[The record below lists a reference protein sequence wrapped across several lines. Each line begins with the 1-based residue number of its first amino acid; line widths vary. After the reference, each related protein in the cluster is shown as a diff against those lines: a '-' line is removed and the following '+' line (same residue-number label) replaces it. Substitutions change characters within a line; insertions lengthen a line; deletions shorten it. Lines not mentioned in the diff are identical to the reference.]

1 MKTPR
6 FRCTVL
12 ASLLI
17 TWTVG
22 AQSQQSLKSAMKK
35 IFCLMVVFLQCTG
48 RTVFC
53 QSPGGVASN
62 LVLWIKADNGA
73 SPSSGGTLTGWTDMT
88 GNNLFSLTST
98 GTGLTAPVVVLNGL
112 NFNPVVRFTGSGTNG
127 YRLLGNT
134 SITMSEVSAV
144 GSWTGPVT
152 NERGTF
158 FAPINNSGGGVSARY
173 FFRSASGAQLYTGL
187 GTDVAGT
194 FAGYESANPP
204 ASTVPVVLTAS
215 GTGNVLNMN
224 GLDARTGNIR
234 GGYLATTMTDIPQIA
249 DRSSSDSKMNG
260 DIAEIVVYSAGNSTT
275 LRNKVE
281 SYLALKYGIT
291 LGTAT
296 TPVSYTSSAGT
307 VFWTGLAAYQHNIF
321 GIGTD
326 NGSGL
331 VQTSSNSV
339 NSGSGN
345 GTGQSGMGNL
355 VLKTSSALANG
366 QFLMVGTDSAAL
378 TEETITAAIGP
389 AVAIGSK
396 RLVRTWK
403 AQTTGAVPSVNL
415 SFDMTGLTL
424 SGASVATN
432 YYLLIDNDGDG
443 NFTTGT
449 QNYVPASG
457 ISGSL
462 ISFSGTSALANGV
475 VFTLMTIPTT
485 TFVLADWWQGFT
497 ASAAGSSVTLH
508 WNMADDLPIDYFN
521 VYHSTDGTT
530 FIPIAQLPLT
540 TVMPPAGMSYVVSEP
555 GEGTYFYRLRA
566 VLKGGAENYSMI
578 RSVRISASQELKI
591 LSNPVVGGELRLQF
605 HASARESV
613 IVSLFSASGSRQL
626 TQIWSVAPGENL
638 LTMDI
643 HRLVEG
649 HYFLRLDGGRG
660 SETLAFV
667 KSTGMK

>member
-1 MKTPR
+1 MKS
-6 FRCTVL
+6 VL
-12 ASLLI
+12 QKCI
-17 TWTVG
+17 VKWTVR
-22 AQSQQSLKSAMKK
+22 AQSQQSLKSDMKK
-35 IFCLMVVFLQCTG
+35 IFCLMVVFLQCRG
-48 RTVFC
+48 QMVFC

-62 LVLWIKADNGA
+62 LTLWMKAGSGA

-88 GNNLFSLTST
+88 GNNSFSLTST

-134 SITMSEVSAV
+134 SITMSEASAV

-158 FAPINNSGGGVSARY
+158 FSPINNSGGGVSARY
-173 FFRSASGAQLYTGL
+173 FFRSASGGQLYTGF
-187 GTDVAGT
+187 GPPTPAGA
-194 FAGYESANPP
+194 FAGYESATPP
-204 ASTVPVVLTAS
+204 ASTVPVILTAS

-234 GGYLATTMTDIPQIA
+234 GGYLTTTMTDIPQIA

-260 DIAEIVVYSAGNSTT
+260 DIAEIVLYSAANSTT

-339 NSGSGN
+339 NSGSGD
-345 GTGQSGMGNL
+345 GTGQSGLGNL
-355 VLKTSSALANG
+355 VLKTSSALTNG

-389 AVAIGSK
+389 AAAIGSR

-403 AQTTGAVPSVNL
+403 AQTTGAVSSVNL

-449 QNYVPASG
+449 QTYVPASG
-457 ISGSL
+457 ITGSL

-475 VFTLMTIPTT
+475 VFTLITVPSTM
-485 TFVLADWWQGFT
+485 FVLADRWQGFT

-508 WNMADDLPIDYFN
+508 WNTAPDLPIDYFN

-540 TVMPPAGMSYVVSEP
+540 TVMPPAGMSYVVSER

-566 VLKGGAENYSMI
+566 VLKDGTENYSMI
-578 RSVRISASQELKI
+578 RSVRISASQRLKI

-605 HASARESV
+605 HASASESV

-626 TQIWSVAPGENL
+626 TRIWSVAPGENL

-643 HRLVEG
+643 HRLGEG
-649 HYFLRLDGGRG
+649 LYFLRLDGGHG
-660 SETLAFV
+660 YETLAFV

>member
-1 MKTPR
+1 
-6 FRCTVL
+6 
-12 ASLLI
+12 
-17 TWTVG
+17 
-22 AQSQQSLKSAMKK
+22 
-35 IFCLMVVFLQCTG
+35 
-48 RTVFC
+48 
-53 QSPGGVASN
+53 
-62 LVLWIKADNGA
+62 
-73 SPSSGGTLTGWTDMT
+73 
-88 GNNLFSLTST
+88 
-98 GTGLTAPVVVLNGL
+98 
-112 NFNPVVRFTGSGTNG
+112 
-127 YRLLGNT
+127 
-134 SITMSEVSAV
+134 
-144 GSWTGPVT
+144 
-152 NERGTF
+152 
-158 FAPINNSGGGVSARY
+158 
-173 FFRSASGAQLYTGL
+173 LYTGF
-187 GTDVAGT
+187 GSIDAGL
-194 FAGYESANPP
+194 FAGYESASPP

-234 GGYLATTMTDIPQIA
+234 GGYLTTTMTDIPQIA

-260 DIAEIVVYSAGNSTT
+260 DIAEIVVYSAANSAS

-291 LGTAT
+291 LGNAT
-296 TPVSYTSSAGT
+296 SPISYTSSAGA

-331 VQTSSNSV
+331 VQTSSNSE
-339 NSGSGN
+339 NSGSGD
-345 GTGQSGMGNL
+345 GTGQIGLGNL
-355 VLKTSSALANG
+355 VLKTSSALTNG

-389 AVAIGSK
+389 AAAIGSK

-403 AQTTGAVPSVNL
+403 AQTTGAVSSVNL

-424 SGASVATN
+424 SGASVPTN

-449 QNYVPASG
+449 QTYVPASG
-457 ISGSL
+457 ISGNL
-462 ISFSGTSALANGV
+462 ISFSGTSALANAV
-475 VFTLMTIPTT
+475 VFTLMTLPPT
-485 TFVLADWWQGFT
+485 TFVLLPDWWQGFT

-508 WNMADDLPIDYFN
+508 WNTAADLPIDYFN

-530 FIPIAQLPLT
+530 FIPIAQLPFT

-566 VLKGGAENYSMI
+566 VLKDGAENYSMI
-578 RSVRISASQELKI
+578 RPVRISASQGLKI

-605 HASARESV
+605 HASASESV

-626 TQIWSVAPGENL
+626 TRIWSVAPGENL
-638 LTMDI
+638 LTIDI
-643 HRLVEG
+643 HRLGEG
-649 HYFLRLDGGRG
+649 LYFLRLDGGRG

>member
-1 MKTPR
+1 
-6 FRCTVL
+6 
-12 ASLLI
+12 
-17 TWTVG
+17 
-22 AQSQQSLKSAMKK
+22 MKK

-48 RTVFC
+48 ELLFC

-62 LVLWIKADNGA
+62 LVLWLKAGSGA
-73 SPSSGGTLTGWTDMT
+73 SPSSGGTLTGWTDLT
-88 GNNLFSLTST
+88 GINIFSLTST

-127 YRLLGNT
+127 YRLRGNT
-134 SITMSEVSAV
+134 SITMSEASAA
-144 GSWTGPVT
+144 GSWTGAVT

-158 FAPINNSGGGVSARY
+158 FAPINNSGGALGVSARY
-173 FFRSASGAQLYTGL
+173 FFRSASGGQLYTGF
-187 GTDVAGT
+187 GTDDYGT
-194 FAGYESANPP
+194 FAGYESASPP
-204 ASTVPVVLTAS
+204 ASTVPVILTAS

-234 GGYLATTMTDIPQIA
+234 GGYPTTTMTDIPQIA

-260 DIAEIVVYSAGNSTT
+260 DIAEIILYSAANSTA
-275 LRNKVE
+275 LRNQVE

-291 LGTAT
+291 LGTST
-296 TPVSYTSSAGT
+296 TPISYTSSAGT

-345 GTGQSGMGNL
+345 GTGQSGLGNL

-366 QFLMVGTDSAAL
+366 QFLMIGTDSAAL
-378 TEETITAAIGP
+378 TEETITAAMGP
-389 AVAIGSK
+389 AAAIGSK

-403 AQTTGAVPSVNL
+403 AQTTGAVSSVNL

-449 QNYVPASG
+449 QTYVPASG

-475 VFTLMTIPTT
+475 VFTLMTLPSAM
-485 TFVLADWWQGFT
+485 FVLPDWWQEFT
-497 ASAAGSSVTLH
+497 ASTAGNVVTLH
-508 WNMADDLPIDYFN
+508 WNTAADLPIDYFN

-540 TVMPPAGMSYVVSEP
+540 TVMPPAGMSYVVSES
-555 GEGTYFYRLRA
+555 GEGTYFYRLQA
-566 VLKGGAENYSMI
+566 VLKDGAENYSMI
-578 RSVRISASQELKI
+578 RSVTKPASHGLKL
-591 LSNPVVGGELRLQF
+591 LSNPVVGEELRLQF
-605 HASARESV
+605 HASASESV
-613 IVSLFSASGSRQL
+613 IVSLFSPSGSRQL
-626 TQIWSVAPGENL
+626 TRTWSVAPGENL

-643 HRLVEG
+643 HRLG
-649 HYFLRLDGGRG
+649 GGLYFLRLDGSRG
-660 SETLAFV
+660 SEALAFI

>member
-1 MKTPR
+1 
-6 FRCTVL
+6 
-12 ASLLI
+12 
-17 TWTVG
+17 
-22 AQSQQSLKSAMKK
+22 MKK

-48 RTVFC
+48 EPLFC

-62 LVLWIKADNGA
+62 LVLWLKAGSGA

-88 GNNLFSLTST
+88 ANNLFSLTST

-134 SITMSEVSAV
+134 SITMSDVSAV
-144 GSWTGPVT
+144 GSWTGDVM

-158 FAPINNSGGGVSARY
+158 FSPITNSGLGLISARY
-173 FFRSASGAQLYTGL
+173 FFRSASGNQLYTGF
-187 GTDVAGT
+187 GSIDAGQ
-194 FAGYESANPP
+194 FAGYESASPP
-204 ASTVPVVLTAS
+204 ASTVPVILTAS

-234 GGYLATTMTDIPQIA
+234 GGYLTTTMTDIPQIA

-260 DIAEIVVYSAGNSTT
+260 DIAEIVVYSAANSAS

-281 SYLALKYGIT
+281 SYLAIKYGIT

-296 TPVSYTSSAGT
+296 TPVSYTSSAGA

-345 GTGQSGMGNL
+345 GTGKSGMGNL
-355 VLKTSSALANG
+355 VLKTSSPLTNG

-389 AVAIGSK
+389 AAAIGSR
-396 RLVRTWK
+396 RLARTWK
-403 AQTTGAVPSVNL
+403 AQTTGAVSSVNL

-424 SGASVATN
+424 SGASVASN

-449 QNYVPASG
+449 QTYVPASG

-462 ISFSGTSALANGV
+462 ISFSGTRALANGV
-475 VFTLMTIPTT
+475 VFTLLTLPSTM
-485 TFVLADWWQGFT
+485 FVLADWWQGFT
-497 ASAAGSSVTLH
+497 ASAANSSVTLH
-508 WNMADDLPIDYFN
+508 WNTATDLHIDYFN

-540 TVMPPAGMSYVVSEP
+540 TVMPPAGMSYVVAEP
-555 GEGTYFYRLRA
+555 GEGTYFYRLQA
-566 VLKGGAENYSMI
+566 VLKDGSENYSII
-578 RSVRISASQELKI
+578 RSVRISASRGLKI

-605 HASARESV
+605 YASASESV
-613 IVSLFSASGSRQL
+613 IISLFNPSGSRQL
-626 TQIWSVAPGENL
+626 TRTWSVAPGKNL
-638 LTMDI
+638 LTIDI
-643 HRLVEG
+643 NRLG
-649 HYFLRLDGGRG
+649 AGLYFLRLDGIRG
-660 SETLAFV
+660 SEALAFI
-667 KSTGMK
+667 KSTGTK

>member
-1 MKTPR
+1 
-6 FRCTVL
+6 
-12 ASLLI
+12 
-17 TWTVG
+17 
-22 AQSQQSLKSAMKK
+22 MKK
-35 IFCLMVVFLQCTG
+35 IFCLMVVLLQCRG

-62 LVLWIKADNGA
+62 LTLWIKAGSGA
-73 SPSSGGTLTGWTDMT
+73 SPSSGGTLTGWTDMA
-88 GNNLFSLTST
+88 GNNSFSLTST

-134 SITMSEVSAV
+134 SITMSDVSAV

-158 FAPINNSGGGVSARY
+158 FSPINNSGLNLISARY
-173 FFRSASGAQLYTGL
+173 FFRSASGGQLYTGF
-187 GTDVAGT
+187 GSIDAGL
-194 FAGYESANPP
+194 FAGYESATPP

-234 GGYLATTMTDIPQIA
+234 GGYFTTTMTDIPQIA

-260 DIAEIVVYSAGNSTT
+260 DIAEIVVYSAANSAS
-275 LRNKVE
+275 LQNKVE
-281 SYLALKYGIT
+281 SYLAFKYGIT
-291 LGTAT
+291 LGNAT
-296 TPVSYTSSAGT
+296 SPISYTSSAGT

-339 NSGSGN
+339 NSGSGD
-345 GTGQSGMGNL
+345 GTGQSGLGNL
-355 VLKTSSALANG
+355 VLKTSSALTNG
-366 QFLMVGTDSAAL
+366 QFLMVGTDSAVL

-389 AVAIGSK
+389 AAAIGSK

-403 AQTTGAVPSVNL
+403 AQTTGAVSSVNL

-424 SGASVATN
+424 SGASVAAN

-443 NFTTGT
+443 NFTTGAQT
-449 QNYVPASG
+449 YVPASG

-475 VFTLMTIPTT
+475 VFTLITVPSTML
-485 TFVLADWWQGFT
+485 VLADRWQGFT
-497 ASAAGSSVTLH
+497 ASGAGSSVTLH
-508 WNMADDLPIDYFN
+508 WNTAPDLPIDYFN
-521 VYHSTDGTT
+521 VYHSTDGAT

-540 TVMPPAGMSYVVSEP
+540 TVMPLAGMSYVVSER

-566 VLKGGAENYSMI
+566 VLKDGAENYSMI
-578 RSVRISASQELKI
+578 RSVKISASKRLKI
-591 LSNPVVGGELRLQF
+591 HSNPVVGGELRLQF
-605 HASARESV
+605 HASASESV

-626 TQIWSVAPGENL
+626 TRIWSVAPGENL

-643 HRLVEG
+643 HRLGEG
-649 HYFLRLDGGRG
+649 LYFLRLDGSHGY
-660 SETLAFV
+660 ETLDFV

>member
-1 MKTPR
+1 MKS
-6 FRCTVL
+6 VL
-12 ASLLI
+12 QKCPVK
-17 TWTVG
+17 WTVRT
-22 AQSQQSLKSAMKK
+22 QSQQSLKSAMKK
-35 IFCLMVVFLQCTG
+35 IFCLMVVFLQCRG
-48 RTVFC
+48 RMVFC

-62 LVLWIKADNGA
+62 LTLWIKAGSGA

-88 GNNLFSLTST
+88 GNNSFSLTST

-134 SITMSEVSAV
+134 SITMSEASVA
-144 GSWTGPVT
+144 GSWTGNVM
-152 NERGTF
+152 NNRGAF
-158 FAPINNSGGGVSARY
+158 FSPINNGGGGNSRY
-173 FFRSASGAQLYTGL
+173 YFWSASKTQLWVGFGPATSGP
-187 GTDVAGT
+187 
-194 FAGYESANPP
+194 GYVMATPP
-204 ASTVPVVLTAS
+204 DSNVPVVLTAS
-215 GTGNVLNMN
+215 GTGSGSVLNMN
-224 GLDARTGNIR
+224 GLDARTGSVR
-234 GGYLATTMTDIPQIA
+234 GGYTSTTMTDIPQIG
-249 DRSSSDSKMNG
+249 DRSTSDGKMNG
-260 DIAEIVVYSAGNSTT
+260 DIAEIVVYSAANSTT

-291 LGTAT
+291 LGNAT
-296 TPVSYTSSAGT
+296 SPISYTSSAGT

-331 VQTSSNSV
+331 VQTSSNSN
-339 NSGSGN
+339 NSGSGD
-345 GTGQSGMGNL
+345 GTGQSGLGNL
-355 VLKTSSALANG
+355 VLKTSSPLTNG

-389 AVAIGSK
+389 AAAIGSK

-403 AQTTGAVPSVNL
+403 AQTTGAVSSVNL

-424 SGASVATN
+424 FGGTTATN

-449 QNYVPASG
+449 QTYVPASG
-457 ISGSL
+457 ISGNL
-462 ISFSGTSALANGV
+462 ISFSGTSVLANGV
-475 VFTLMTIPTT
+475 VFTLITLPT
-485 TFVLADWWQGFT
+485 TFVLLPNWWQGFT
-497 ASAAGSSVTLH
+497 ASAADRSVTLH
-508 WNMADDLPIDYFN
+508 WNTAADLPIDYFN

-540 TVMPPAGMSYVVSEP
+540 TVMPPAGMSYVVFEP
-555 GEGTYFYRLRA
+555 GKGTYFYRLRA
-566 VLKGGAENYSMI
+566 VLKDGAENYSMI
-578 RSVRISASQELKI
+578 RSVKISASQRLKI

-605 HASARESV
+605 HASASESV

-626 TQIWSVAPGENL
+626 TRIWSVAPGENL

-643 HRLVEG
+643 HRLGEG
-649 HYFLRLDGGRG
+649 LYFLRLDGGHG
-660 SETLAFV
+660 YETLAFV

>member
-1 MKTPR
+1 MKS
-6 FRCTVL
+6 VL
-12 ASLLI
+12 QKCI
-17 TWTVG
+17 VKWTVR

-35 IFCLMVVFLQCTG
+35 IFWLMVVFLLCRG

-62 LVLWIKADNGA
+62 LTLWIKAGSGA

-88 GNNLFSLTST
+88 GNNSFSLTST
-98 GTGLTAPVVVLNGL
+98 GTGLTAPIVVLNGL

-134 SITMSEVSAV
+134 SITMSEASVA
-144 GSWTGPVT
+144 GSWTGNVM
-152 NERGTF
+152 NNRGAF
-158 FAPINNSGGGVSARY
+158 FSPINNGGAGNSRY
-173 FFRSASGAQLYTGL
+173 YFW
-187 GTDVAGT
+187 
-194 FAGYESANPP
+194 SANKTQLWVAIGPATSGPGYVKATPP
-204 ASTVPVVLTAS
+204 DSNVPVVLTAS
-215 GTGNVLNMN
+215 GTGSGSVLNMN
-224 GLDARTGNIR
+224 GLDARTGSVR
-234 GGYLATTMTDIPQIA
+234 GGYTSTTMTDIPQIG
-249 DRSSSDSKMNG
+249 DRSTSDGKMNG
-260 DIAEIVVYSAGNSTT
+260 DIAEIVVYSAANSTT

-291 LGTAT
+291 LGNAT
-296 TPVSYTSSAGT
+296 SPISYTSSAGT

-331 VQTSSNSV
+331 VQTSSNSN
-339 NSGSGN
+339 NSGSGD
-345 GTGQSGMGNL
+345 GTGQSGLGNL
-355 VLKTSSALANG
+355 VLKTSSPLTNG

-389 AVAIGSK
+389 AAAIGSK

-403 AQTTGAVPSVNL
+403 AQTTGAVSSVNL

-424 SGASVATN
+424 SGGTTATN

-449 QNYVPASG
+449 QTYVPASG

-462 ISFSGTSALANGV
+462 ISFSGTRALANGV
-475 VFTLMTIPTT
+475 VFTLLTLPSTM
-485 TFVLADWWQGFT
+485 FVLADWWQGFT
-497 ASAAGSSVTLH
+497 ASAANSSVTLH
-508 WNMADDLPIDYFN
+508 WNTATDLPIDYFN

-540 TVMPPAGMSYVVSEP
+540 TVMPPAGMSYVVAEP
-555 GEGTYFYRLRA
+555 GKGTYFYRLRA
-566 VLKGGAENYSMI
+566 VLKDGAENYSMI
-578 RSVRISASQELKI
+578 RSVTISASQGLKI

-605 HASARESV
+605 HASASESV

-626 TQIWSVAPGENL
+626 TRIWSVAPGENL

-643 HRLVEG
+643 HRLGEG
-649 HYFLRLDGGRG
+649 LYFLRLDGGHG
-660 SETLAFV
+660 YETLAFV

>member
-1 MKTPR
+1 MKS
-6 FRCTVL
+6 VL
-12 ASLLI
+12 QKCI
-17 TWTVG
+17 VKWTVRT
-22 AQSQQSLKSAMKK
+22 QSQQSLKSAMKK
-35 IFCLMVVFLQCTG
+35 IFWLMVVFLLCRG

-62 LVLWIKADNGA
+62 LTLWIKAGSGA

-88 GNNLFSLTST
+88 GNNSFSLTST

-134 SITMSEVSAV
+134 SITMSEASVA
-144 GSWTGPVT
+144 GSWTGNVM
-152 NERGTF
+152 NNRGAF
-158 FAPINNSGGGVSARY
+158 FSPINNGGDGNSRY
-173 FFRSASGAQLYTGL
+173 YFWSASKTELWVGFGPATSGP
-187 GTDVAGT
+187 
-194 FAGYESANPP
+194 GYVWATPP
-204 ASTVPVVLTAS
+204 DSSVPVVLTAS
-215 GTGNVLNMN
+215 GTGSGSVLNMN
-224 GLDARTGNIR
+224 GLNARKGSVR
-234 GGYLATTMTDIPQIA
+234 GGYTSTTMTDIPQIG
-249 DRSSSDSKMNG
+249 DRSTSDGKMNG
-260 DIAEIVVYSAGNSTT
+260 DIAEIVVYSAANSTT

-291 LGTAT
+291 LGNAT
-296 TPVSYTSSAGT
+296 SPISYTSSAGA

-331 VQTSSNSV
+331 VQTSSNSQ
-339 NSGSGN
+339 NSGSGD
-345 GTGQSGMGNL
+345 GTGQSGLGNL
-355 VLKTSSALANG
+355 VLKTSSPLTNG

-389 AVAIGSK
+389 AAAIGSK

-403 AQTTGAVPSVNL
+403 AQNTGAVSSVNL

-449 QNYVPASG
+449 QTYVPASG
-457 ISGSL
+457 ITGSR

-475 VFTLMTIPTT
+475 VFTLITVPSTV
-485 TFVLADWWQGFT
+485 FVLADRWQGFT

-508 WNMADDLPIDYFN
+508 WNTAPDLPINYFN

-540 TVMPPAGMSYVVSEP
+540 TVMPPAGRSYVVSER
-555 GEGTYFYRLRA
+555 GEGTYFYRLGA
-566 VLKGGAENYSMI
+566 VLKDGAENYSMI
-578 RSVRISASQELKI
+578 RSVKISASQRPKI

-605 HASARESV
+605 HASASESV

-626 TQIWSVAPGENL
+626 TRIWSVAPGESL

-643 HRLVEG
+643 HRLGEG
-649 HYFLRLDGGRG
+649 LYFLRLDGGHG
-660 SETLAFV
+660 YETLAFV

>member
-1 MKTPR
+1 MKS
-6 FRCTVL
+6 VL
-12 ASLLI
+12 QKCI
-17 TWTVG
+17 VKWTVR
-22 AQSQQSLKSAMKK
+22 AQSQQSLKSAIKK
-35 IFCLMVVFLQCTG
+35 IFWLIVVFLLCRG

-62 LVLWIKADNGA
+62 LTLWIKAGSGA
-73 SPSSGGTLTGWTDMT
+73 SPSSGGTLTEWTDMT
-88 GNNLFSLTST
+88 GNNSFSLTST

-134 SITMSEVSAV
+134 SITMSEASVA
-144 GSWTGPVT
+144 GSWAGDVM
-152 NERGTF
+152 NNRGAF
-158 FAPINNSGGGVSARY
+158 FSPINNGGGGNSRY
-173 FFRSASGAQLYTGL
+173 YFWSASKTQLWVGFGPATSGP
-187 GTDVAGT
+187 
-194 FAGYESANPP
+194 GYVMATSPDSN
-204 ASTVPVVLTAS
+204 VPVVLTAS
-215 GTGNVLNMN
+215 GTGSGSVLNMN
-224 GLDARTGNIR
+224 GLDARTGSVR
-234 GGYLATTMTDIPQIA
+234 GGYTSTTMTDIPQIG
-249 DRSSSDSKMNG
+249 DRSTSDGKMNG
-260 DIAEIVVYSAGNSTT
+260 DIAEIVLYSAANSTS

-378 TEETITAAIGP
+378 TEETITAAMGP
-389 AVAIGSK
+389 AAAVGSR

-403 AQTTGAVPSVNL
+403 AQTTGAVSSVNL

-424 SGASVATN
+424 SGASAATN

-449 QNYVPASG
+449 QTYVPASG
-457 ISGSL
+457 ISGNL

-475 VFTLMTIPTT
+475 VFTLITLPSTM
-485 TFVLADWWQGFT
+485 FVLADWWQGFT
-497 ASAAGSSVTLH
+497 ASAANSSVTLH
-508 WNMADDLPIDYFN
+508 WNTAPDLPIDYFN
-521 VYHSTDGTT
+521 LYHSTDGTT
-530 FIPIAQLPLT
+530 FITIAQLPLT
-540 TVMPPAGMSYVVSEP
+540 TVMPPAGMSYVVAEP
-555 GEGTYFYRLRA
+555 GEGTYFYRLQA
-566 VLKGGAENYSMI
+566 VLKDGSENYSMI
-578 RSVRISASQELKI
+578 RSVRISASRGLKI
-591 LSNPVVGGELRLQF
+591 LSNPVVGEELRLQF
-605 HASARESV
+605 HASASESV
-613 IVSLFSASGSRQL
+613 IVSLFSPSGSRQL
-626 TQIWSVAPGENL
+626 TRTWSVAPGKNL

-643 HRLVEG
+643 NRLG
-649 HYFLRLDGGRG
+649 GGLYFLRLDGIRG
-660 SETLAFV
+660 SEALAFI
-667 KSTGMK
+667 KSTGTK

>member
-1 MKTPR
+1 
-6 FRCTVL
+6 
-12 ASLLI
+12 
-17 TWTVG
+17 
-22 AQSQQSLKSAMKK
+22 
-35 IFCLMVVFLQCTG
+35 MVVFLLCRG

-62 LVLWIKADNGA
+62 LTLWIKAGSGA

-88 GNNLFSLTST
+88 GNNSFSLTST

-134 SITMSEVSAV
+134 SITMSDVSAA
-144 GSWTGPVT
+144 GSWTGPVA

-158 FAPINNSGGGVSARY
+158 FAPTHNSGGATAVSARY
-173 FFRSASGAQLYTGL
+173 FFRSASGNQLYTGF
-187 GTDVAGT
+187 GTDVPGT
-194 FAGYESANPP
+194 FAGYEAATPP
-204 ASTVPVVLTAS
+204 ASTVPVVQTAS

-260 DIAEIVVYSAGNSTT
+260 DIAEIVVYSAANSTT
-275 LRNKVE
+275 LRNQVE
-281 SYLALKYGIT
+281 SYLALKYGIR
-291 LGTAT
+291 LGNAT
-296 TPVSYTSSAGT
+296 SPISYTSSAGT

-331 VQTSSNSV
+331 VQTSSNSN
-339 NSGSGN
+339 NSGSGD
-345 GTGQSGMGNL
+345 GTGQSGLGNL
-355 VLKTSSALANG
+355 VLKTSSPLTNG

-389 AVAIGSK
+389 AAAIGSK

-403 AQTTGAVPSVNL
+403 AQTTGAVSSVNL

-424 SGASVATN
+424 SGGTTATN

-449 QNYVPASG
+449 QTYVPASG
-457 ISGSL
+457 ISGNL
-462 ISFSGTSALANGV
+462 ISFSGTRALANGV
-475 VFTLMTIPTT
+475 VFTLITVPSMMV
-485 TFVLADWWQGFT
+485 VLADKWQGFT

-508 WNMADDLPIDYFN
+508 WNTAADLPIDYFN

-540 TVMPPAGMSYVVSEP
+540 TVMPPAGMSYVVSER

-566 VLKGGAENYSMI
+566 VLKDGAENYSKI
-578 RSVRISASQELKI
+578 RSVRISASQRLKI

-605 HASARESV
+605 HASASESV

-626 TQIWSVAPGENL
+626 TRIWSVAPGENL

-643 HRLVEG
+643 HRLGEG
-649 HYFLRLDGGRG
+649 LYFLRLDGGRG